1 MFNTP
6 FTHTPSFLSFFLS
19 FFSFL
24 FFSFFFWGGGGGGG
38 GGGGEKVLG
47 IPRVFDVLDDFLAF
61 HWEKVEMTNTLT
73 LISKYT

>member
-1 MFNTP
+1 MGSN
-6 FTHTPSFLSFFLS
+6 SFPI
-19 FFSFL
+19 FSLL
-24 FFSFFFWGGGGGGG
+24 FCFALIFFWVEGWGGG